1 LYHVEADYIALIF
14 FDKTCKK
21 CAQEGRV
28 LQDIQTR
35 HPEMKIYP
43 VEVNSGM
50 MDDMLM
56 VYDIQTTP
64 TIYLLDSNKRII
76 AKRIKAEQVEQFLKP
91 ISYE

>member
-1 LYHVEADYIALIF
+1 
-14 FDKTCKK
+14 
-21 CAQEGRV
+21 
-28 LQDIQTR
+28 
-35 HPEMKIYP
+35 MKIYP